1 MAENQLPLDPERRK
15 EKEFFEELYPREEP
29 ETTRSSMTPRG
40 NRKPVGS
47 GGSEKERQYKRRS
60 KKRRFPKILE
70 SRSME
75 ESYAR
80 ENIGDE
86 GDLAVEEAINSTE
99 RGTRERADALLDAA
113 RKKKDLQNR
122 LNNDIEGRGVQAF
135 AGELGV
141 GLAAD
146 ILLPLPDP
154 ISRGL
159 NFGIGYGT
167 NVLAQMWRTGE
178 FSYDKGEALAAG
190 GFQAIP
196 FGTAAKGLKG
206 ITRAAVKSGTG
217 AVVGEQVRVGIDERR
232 ALTPEEVGT
241 AFVTGGALGG
251 TFKGAI
257 EGGGALSYKL
267 TNAIDGYRHGLAY
280 GMGGTGGAYS
290 TGGKSIRYVPPTS
303 DDTYKV
309 LKDIFHYHGT
319 KSIVYGK
326 DRKFNWTAFHNSLT
340 ADQKRSVAIWWSTVP
355 HSKIGSSWKTHRE
368 SLVKG
373 FEAIYGD
380 AMVKQNI
387 SSSDID
393 VDHIYTL
400 VQSMRIYDDL
410 PYNSPLWNKIQKKI
424 ISRSYDPGNAE
435 RNLLALDP
443 FTHQQKTNFFNA
455 LHGEDGKGF
464 FTDQKVARMKK
475 DDNYRLEVLDDYLD
489 QVDEGSK
496 ILKEG
501 QKIWR
506 TLHTK
511 DQLMPEEIVRELSD
525 IVVGPKG
532 EMRKYT
538 SSKLRSIIAE
548 IMLEGDRRL
557 KQAIKTGKTPRVK
570 SRKQRRKDFELM
582 LKRLAKSEGIS
593 ETDAQGNLLGFD
605 DDIMKD

>member
-1 MAENQLPLDPERRK
+1 MAEEQTKEEQDRRK
-15 EKEFFEELYPREEP
+15 RLHQSIGFE
-29 ETTRSSMTPRG
+29 
-40 NRKPVGS
+40 
-47 GGSEKERQYKRRS
+47 
-60 KKRRFPKILE
+60 
-70 SRSME
+70 
-75 ESYAR
+75 
-80 ENIGDE
+80 IGANTAV
-86 GDLAVEEAINSTE
+86 DLATGWLAPAPPVYAGVNFVAGGAINTLAQLWRQDDNFSW
-99 RGTRERADALLDAA
+99 
-113 RKKKDLQNR
+113 
-122 LNNDIEGRGVQAF
+122 
-135 AGELGV
+135 GELGASSAIGV
-141 GLAAD
+141 VPGL
-146 ILLPLPDP
+146 
-154 ISRGL
+154 
-159 NFGIGYGT
+159 
-167 NVLAQMWRTGE
+167 
-178 FSYDKGEALAAG
+178 G
-190 GFQAIP
+190 GKATI
-196 FGTAAKGLKG
+196 AKGAIKG
-206 ITRAAVKSGTG
+206 GLSGVAHEAVRIGIDEQRLPTAEEAVVGGTIGTVVGGGVTG
-217 AVVGEQVRVGIDERR
+217 AV
-232 ALTPEEVGT
+232 
-241 AFVTGGALGG
+241 
-251 TFKGAI
+251 KGV
-257 EGGGALSYKL
+257 GALSYKL

-290 TGGKSIRYVPPTS
+290 TGGKGFRQEYIPPSS
-303 DDTYKV
+303 DDAAKV
-309 LKDIFHYHGT
+309 LRDIYHYHGT
-319 KSIVYGK
+319 KSLVYGK

-340 ADQKRSVAIWWSTVP
+340 SDQKRGVAIWWSTVP
-355 HSKIGSSWKTHRE
+355 HYKIGSSWKTHRE
-368 SLVKG
+368 TLVKG

-380 AMVKQNI
+380 AMAKQNI

-443 FTHQQKTNFFNA
+443 FTHTQKTNFFNA

-464 FTDQKVARMKK
+464 FTDKKVKDMIK

-489 QVDEGSK
+489 QVDEGSR

-538 SSKLRSIIAE
+538 SSKLRNIIAE

-557 KQAIKTGKTPRVK
+557 EQAIKTGKTPKVK
-570 SRKQRRKDFELM
+570 SRKQRRKDFERM
-582 LKRLAKSEGIS
+582 LKRLAKSEGGS
-593 ETDAQGNLLGFD
+593 ETSFQRNLFGFD